1 MSGKAPAFNGK
12 SGYRAISRK
21 NIEQLAGSSHS
32 KKLPIRNRPVKQ
44 EEPTMRPRSMQC
56 SLPFFRTCLFLFLAC
71 AGSGTISAQVV
82 DTPRTLYKIA
92 GDALS
97 LPDTSSRV
105 VQRPLSVPELSGIVW
120 RNDRLWIVDYNNHIV
135 RQIQPDGQV
144 KTLAGRGICG
154 NYDSVGKSALF
165 CFPQGVTIDSKN
177 IIYIAELGNAGVR
190 YIVENFLPK
199 ETITVVGTSL
209 PGSKGLCEYG
219 VSIRLK
225 APCAPVAI
233 VFDEYANLY
242 ILDISGLIYR
252 FNDLT
257 RTMQIIAGDALIG
270 YPGSTD
276 GTGADAMFNRPM
288 GIALD
293 RRTGNLYVADTGNHT
308 IRKVTPEGVV
318 TTLAGKAGECGT
330 ADGKIIADP
339 KITARFCGPRGIAI
353 DKSGNIYVADT
364 GNSTVRK
371 ITPDGLVSTVA
382 GTPGIKQTVT
392 GALPGTIA
400 PPLSITM
407 IDDNRL
413 AVTTS
418 NAEVLGINF

>member
-144 KTLAGRGICG
+144 KTLAERGKKCLVLLSPRRHHRFKKH
-154 NYDSVGKSALF
+154 Y
-165 CFPQGVTIDSKN
+165 
-177 IIYIAELGNAGVR
+177 
-190 YIVENFLPK
+190 
-199 ETITVVGTSL
+199 
-209 PGSKGLCEYG
+209 
-219 VSIRLK
+219 
-225 APCAPVAI
+225 
-233 VFDEYANLY
+233 LY
-242 ILDISGLIYR
+242 R
-252 FNDLT
+252 
-257 RTMQIIAGDALIG
+257 
-270 YPGSTD
+270 
-276 GTGADAMFNRPM
+276 
-288 GIALD
+288 
-293 RRTGNLYVADTGNHT
+293 
-308 IRKVTPEGVV
+308 
-318 TTLAGKAGECGT
+318 
-330 ADGKIIADP
+330 
-339 KITARFCGPRGIAI
+339 
-353 DKSGNIYVADT
+353 
-364 GNSTVRK
+364 
-371 ITPDGLVSTVA
+371 
-382 GTPGIKQTVT
+382 
-392 GALPGTIA
+392 
-400 PPLSITM
+400 
-407 IDDNRL
+407 
-413 AVTTS
+413 
-418 NAEVLGINF
+418 

>member
-1 MSGKAPAFNGK
+1 
-12 SGYRAISRK
+12 
-21 NIEQLAGSSHS
+21 
-32 KKLPIRNRPVKQ
+32 
-44 EEPTMRPRSMQC
+44 
-56 SLPFFRTCLFLFLAC
+56 
-71 AGSGTISAQVV
+71 
-82 DTPRTLYKIA
+82 
-92 GDALS
+92 
-97 LPDTSSRV
+97 
-105 VQRPLSVPELSGIVW
+105 
-120 RNDRLWIVDYNNHIV
+120 
-135 RQIQPDGQV
+135 
-144 KTLAGRGICG
+144 
-154 NYDSVGKSALF
+154 
-165 CFPQGVTIDSKN
+165 
-177 IIYIAELGNAGVR
+177 
-190 YIVENFLPK
+190 
-199 ETITVVGTSL
+199 
-209 PGSKGLCEYG
+209 
-219 VSIRLK
+219 
-225 APCAPVAI
+225 
-233 VFDEYANLY
+233 
-242 ILDISGLIYR
+242 
-252 FNDLT
+252 
-257 RTMQIIAGDALIG
+257 MQIIAGDALIG